1 MNVARDEAARR
12 ADRPLGDAPER
23 SYATKLELFNRFAEP
38 ELRRAL
44 QLLDLRPGM
53 RVLDAGCGVGLTTG
67 WLAELVAPRGA
78 AVGLELSL
86 PHLREARRLV
96 PDVHGASAL
105 FVQGDISRL
114 PLLHGRFDAVW
125 TSNVI
130 HHVGDAVA
138 GVRALA
144 STLRSRGTLAVGQS
158 GFLPEMLFAWD
169 ERLEREVLLA
179 CRRYYRDKYGLDER
193 ATSGLRNLVGLLQS
207 AGLRQITAS
216 TVVVERTAPLSEIEQ
231 RYIQETVFEGYW
243 GSKVR
248 PYLHADDWSELQAL
262 CDPASPSYCLRRPDF
277 HHIQTYTVVRGRN

>member
-1 MNVARDEAARR
+1 VAREDAARH
-12 ADRPLGDAPER
+12 AGRPLGDAPGR
-23 SYATKLELFNRFAEP
+23 SYASKLELFNRFAEP

-44 QLLDLRPGM
+44 QWLDPRPGM
-53 RVLDAGCGVGLTTG
+53 RALDAGCGVGLTTG
-67 WLAELVAPRGA
+67 WLAELVAPGGT

-96 PDVHGASAL
+96 PEQGAL
-105 FVQGDISRL
+105 FVQGDIARPPFGSS
-114 PLLHGRFDAVW
+114 GFDAVW
-125 TSNVI
+125 TSNAI
-130 HHVGDAVA
+130 HHVGEPVA

-144 STLRSRGTLAVGQS
+144 AALRPGGILAVGQS

-179 CRRYYRDKYGLDER
+179 CRRHYRDKYGLDER

-207 AGLRQITAS
+207 AGLRRITAS

-243 GSKVR
+243 GRKVQ
-248 PYLHADDWSELQAL
+248 PYLHPDDWSELRAL
-262 CDPASPSYCLRRPDF
+262 CDPSSPSYCLRRPDF
-277 HHIQTYTVVRGRN
+277 HHIQTYTVVRGRT